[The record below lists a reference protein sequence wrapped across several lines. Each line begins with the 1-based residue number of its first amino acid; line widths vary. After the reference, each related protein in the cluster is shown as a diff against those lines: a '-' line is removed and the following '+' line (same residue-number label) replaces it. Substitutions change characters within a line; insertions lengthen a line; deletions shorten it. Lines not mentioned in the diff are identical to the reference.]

1 MIDPLRVLIVDDEAP
16 ARERMI
22 TLLAPH
28 AGVSVV
34 GEASDIES
42 AADLCRRVSPGVV
55 FLDVDLRAASGFDLL
70 PRLTGSPAIVFVT
83 AHNDYAVRAFEINA
97 LDYLV
102 KPVHPDRIAA
112 ALSRVRA
119 ALTVSPA
126 ALPAVQPF
134 PARMASDDV
143 VALRE
148 EGSMR
153 VVPLRRITHIESEEN
168 YTRVHVA
175 GEPPA
180 FVRRPMVEWDRVLP
194 DPQFLRVS
202 RSLIVQ
208 LAAVRE
214 VQTESRDVAR
224 VLFNGQPETLTVAR
238 RSSVRIRQA
247 LEGR

>member
-1 MIDPLRVLIVDDEAP
+1 MSDPLRVMIVDDEAP
-16 ARERMI
+16 ARERMA

-28 AGVSVV
+28 AGVAVV
-34 GEASDIES
+34 GEAGDIDT
-42 AADLCRRVSPGVV
+42 AADLCRRVSPNVV
-55 FLDVDLRAASGFDLL
+55 FLDIELRTGSGFDLL

-83 AHNDYAVRAFEINA
+83 GHNDYAVRAFEINA

-102 KPVHPDRIAA
+102 KPVHPDRLAA
-112 ALSRVRA
+112 AMARVRA
-119 ALTVSPA
+119 TPVASAPA
-126 ALPAVQPF
+126 PAPM
-134 PARMASDDV
+134 PYSARLAADDV

-148 EGSMR
+148 EGGMR

-175 GEPPA
+175 GEPAA
-180 FVRRPMVEWDRVLP
+180 FVRRPMVEWDRLLP

-224 VLFNGQPETLTVAR
+224 ILFKGQAEELTVAR

>member
-1 MIDPLRVLIVDDEAP
+1 MSNPLRVVIVDDEAP
-16 ARERMI
+16 ARERMV

-28 AGVSVV
+28 AGVCVV
-34 GEASDIES
+34 GEAADIDS

-55 FLDVDLRAASGFDLL
+55 FLDVQLRGASGFDLL
-70 PRLTGSPAIVFVT
+70 PRLTESPVVVFVT
-83 AHNDYAVRAFEINA
+83 AHHDYAVRAFETNA

-102 KPVHPDRIAA
+102 KPVHTDRLAA
-112 ALSRVRA
+112 ALTRVRA
-119 ALTVSPA
+119 AA
-126 ALPAVQPF
+126 AAAVPGVPPIPLPS
-134 PARMASDDV
+134 ARLAADDV

-148 EGSMR
+148 DGGMR

-180 FVRRPMVEWDRVLP
+180 FVRRPMLEWNRLLP
-194 DPQFLRVS
+194 GPQFLRVS

-214 VQTESRDVAR
+214 VRTESRDVAR
-224 VLFNGQPETLTVAR
+224 VLLKGQPESLTVAR
-238 RSSVRIRQA
+238 RSSMRIRQA
-247 LEGR
+247 LESR

>member
-1 MIDPLRVLIVDDEAP
+1 MTQSLRVLVVDDEAP

-22 TLLAPH
+22 TLLGPH
-28 AGVSVV
+28 ADVSVV
-34 GEASDIES
+34 GEAGDIES
-42 AADLCRRVSPGVV
+42 AADMYSRVSPNVV
-55 FLDVDLRAASGFDLL
+55 FLDVELRTASGFDLL

-83 AHNDYAVRAFEINA
+83 AHNAYAVRAFDINA

-102 KPVHPDRIAA
+102 KPVHPDRLAA
-112 ALSRVRA
+112 ALARIRA
-119 ALTVSPA
+119 ATPPVPA
-126 ALPAVQPF
+126 LAT
-134 PARMASDDV
+134 ARIATDDV

-148 EGSMR
+148 DGGMR
-153 VVPLRRITHIESEEN
+153 VVPLRRITHIESAEN

-180 FVRRPMVEWDRVLP
+180 FVRRPMVEWDRLLP

-224 VLFNGQPETLTVAR
+224 VHLKGQPDPLTVAR

>member
-1 MIDPLRVLIVDDEAP
+1 MIGPMRVVIVDDEAP
-16 ARERMI
+16 ARERMA

-34 GEASDIES
+34 GEAGDIES
-42 AADLCRRVSPGVV
+42 AADLCRRVSPSAV
-55 FLDVDLRAASGFDLL
+55 FLDVDLRTASGFDLL

-102 KPVHPDRIAA
+102 KPVHPERLAA
-112 ALSRVRA
+112 ALARMRA
-119 ALTVSPA
+119 ASQTA
-126 ALPAVQPF
+126 AAPLPSRLAG
-134 PARMASDDV
+134 DDV

-148 EGSMR
+148 DGGMR
-153 VVPLRRITHIESEEN
+153 VVPLKRITHIESEEN

-180 FVRRPMVEWDRVLP
+180 FVRRPMVEWDRLLP

-208 LAAVRE
+208 LAAVKE
-214 VQTESRDVAR
+214 IQTESRDVAR
-224 VLFNGQPETLTVAR
+224 VIFIGQPDALTVAR

-247 LEGR
+247 LDDR

>member
-1 MIDPLRVLIVDDEAP
+1 MIDPLRVVIVDDEAP
-16 ARERMI
+16 ARERMAS
-22 TLLAPH
+22 LLAAH
-28 AGVSVV
+28 HGVSVV
-34 GEASDIES
+34 GEAGDVDA
-42 AADLCRRVSPGVV
+42 AADLCRRVSPAVV
-55 FLDVDLRAASGFDLL
+55 FLDIDLRTASGFDLL
-70 PRLTGSPAIVFVT
+70 PRLTGAPAIVFVT

-102 KPVHPDRIAA
+102 KPVHPDRLAS
-112 ALSRVRA
+112 ALGRVRKA
-119 ALTVSPA
+119 STEPAPSPA
-126 ALPAVQPF
+126 APPS
-134 PARMASDDV
+134 PGRMTTEDV

-148 EGSMR
+148 DGGMR

-180 FVRRPMVEWDRVLP
+180 FVRRPMVEWDRLLP

-214 VQTESRDVAR
+214 IQTESRDVAR
-224 VLFNGQPETLTVAR
+224 VIFNGQPEPLTVAR

-247 LEGR
+247 LDSR

>member
-1 MIDPLRVLIVDDEAP
+1 MIGPMRVVIVDDEAP
-16 ARERMI
+16 ARERMAS
-22 TLLAPH
+22 LLAPH

-34 GEASDIES
+34 GEAGDIEA
-42 AADLCRRVSPGVV
+42 AADLCRRVSPSAV
-55 FLDVDLRAASGFDLL
+55 FLDVDLRTASGFDLL

-102 KPVHPDRIAA
+102 KPVHPERLAA
-112 ALSRVRA
+112 AVARMRVA
-119 ALTVSPA
+119 SLPPSEPPAPTSPA
-126 ALPAVQPF
+126 RLTN
-134 PARMASDDV
+134 DDV

-148 EGSMR
+148 DGGMR
-153 VVPLRRITHIESEEN
+153 VVPLKRITHIESEEN

-180 FVRRPMVEWDRVLP
+180 FVRRPMVEWDRLLP
-194 DPQFLRVS
+194 DAQFLRVS

-208 LAAVRE
+208 LAAVKE
-214 VQTESRDVAR
+214 IQTESRDVAR
-224 VLFNGQPETLTVAR
+224 VIFIGQPDALTVAR

-247 LEGR
+247 LDDR